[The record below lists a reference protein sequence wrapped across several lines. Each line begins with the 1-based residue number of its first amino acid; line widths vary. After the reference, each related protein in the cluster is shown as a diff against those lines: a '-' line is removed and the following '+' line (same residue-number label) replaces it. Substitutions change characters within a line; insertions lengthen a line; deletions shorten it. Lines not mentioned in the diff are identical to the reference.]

1 MSSGPSDEDPP
12 PPQWD
17 PPQWQQPQPDHQ
29 QWGQEQPQWSP
40 QSQRPVPLT
49 PGAATAALILGICSL
64 VICPWVCGPLA
75 LAYGYRARTEIDVS
89 AGRLTGR
96 GIATAGVVTGWI
108 GCGFALLITAVLT
121 LVIAVNA

>member
-1 MSSGPSDEDPP
+1 MSSGSPDEEPP
-12 PPQWD
+12 PSQWQQ
-17 PPQWQQPQPDHQ
+17 PQWQQPQPDQQ
-29 QWGQEQPQWSP
+29 QWGRQPPQEQPQWGQQP
-40 QSQRPVPLT
+40 APLT

-108 GCGFALLITAVLT
+108 GCGFALLITAVL
-121 LVIAVNA
+121 